1 MEYSNPVI
9 YKSTK
14 SLQLLGDF
22 LINSSLQEQQ
32 NLTLLFSS
40 FEGKMTTLYR
50 YLKEGVNFDFPDYDG
65 RTALHLAV
73 CGGEH
78 LVTELG

>member
-1 MEYSNPVI
+1 MVHSVCITTLLELI
-9 YKSTK
+9 YTSM
-14 SLQLLGDF
+14 
-22 LINSSLQEQQ
+22 QEQQ

-65 RTALHLAV
+65 RTAIHLAV
-73 CGGEH
+73 CGGRII
-78 LVTELG
+78 